1 MGDYISQQDLLDELG
16 EATLIQLTDNARPR
30 ANAIDET
37 RVSKAIAFAEGTFN
51 AYARTRYTVPVP
63 ATVMVKAVCLDLA
76 IYQLKRDRSSTS
88 DASEKL
94 RKDLYDPH
102 INFLKALQKGTAALD
117 VPATEETA
125 TNPGSPDR
133 ILSGSSRTVF
143 TDKKLDNY

>member
-16 EATLIQLTDNARPR
+16 EPMLIQLTDNAKPR
-30 ANAIDET
+30 ANAIDPA
-37 RVSKAIAFAEGTFN
+37 RVAKAIAFAEGTFN

-76 IYQLKRDRSSTS
+76 IYQLRRDRSSSS
-88 DASEKL
+88 DGSEKL

-102 INFLKALQKGTAALD
+102 IKFLQALQRGTAALD
-117 VPATEETA
+117 VPATEETE
-125 TNPGSPDR
+125 TNPVSPDR

-143 TDKKLDNY
+143 TDDKLGNY